1 MNGRLR
7 DLLHRMRPG
16 FRVQINFLICLGLA
30 VLVAVG
36 ILAQRSIDEL
46 VETGRFEGAAMS
58 DLGMMEAAVGLLR
71 RAESAQRKYL
81 ITGAESDL
89 AYFRDVR
96 RKAGGAASDLH
107 SLGGDVDQIRRLA
120 RLVLSINERLD
131 LLDAAVGVRRQHGLQ
146 ASIALIEGAR
156 ALQIE
161 RRIESLTEEF
171 RHFAVRSLRHRRD
184 DTAFS
189 AETTAFM
196 IFWGTAFAVVLLV
209 WTMLVINR
217 NQAARAAALRALRA
231 SEAQLRLITDTVPA
245 FIGYVDRTGRLQF
258 HNRTIELW
266 LERDAARIHG
276 FSLRNLLDTGTYDGI
291 EPYVARVLKGES
303 VQFDFVLPTRDG
315 RPRDI
320 SAQLVPGRDESD
332 AVSGF
337 YVLATDVSAL
347 KEVDRLKSEFVTTVS
362 HELRT
367 PLTSIRGSL
376 GLLAG
381 GVTGVLPDK
390 AKALVKIAMENCERL
405 VRLVNDILDS
415 EKMLAGKIDMT
426 IRNIDLVVPAERSVK
441 ETESF
446 ASSHGVRVTFSA
458 EEGVPPVEGDGDR
471 LVQVITN
478 LISNACKFSP
488 AGGEVEVRIRRL
500 DGAVALSISDRGPG
514 VPVELRSRLFE
525 RFAQLDSSDS
535 RRRAGTGLGLNICR
549 GIIERLGGRIGY
561 RPREGGGS
569 VFEFSLPAAGSSGDK
584 P

>member
-1 MNGRLR
+1 
-7 DLLHRMRPG
+7 MRPS
-16 FRVQINFLICLGLA
+16 FRIQINFLICLGLA
-30 VLVAVG
+30 ILVAVG

-46 VETGRFEGAAMS
+46 VETGRFEGAALS
-58 DLGMMEAAVGLLR
+58 DLGMMEATVGLLR

-81 ITGAESDL
+81 ITGVEPDL
-89 AYFRDVR
+89 AAYGDAR
-96 RKAGGAASDLH
+96 RRAGGAASDLR

-120 RLVLSINERLD
+120 RLVLGINERLD
-131 LLDAAVGVRRQHGLQ
+131 LLDAAVGVRRERGLQ
-146 ASIALIEGAR
+146 AAMSLVQGAR
-156 ALQIE
+156 AVQLE

-171 RHFAVRSLRHRRD
+171 RHFAVRSLRIRRD

-196 IFWGTAFAVVLLV
+196 IFWGTACAVVLLV
-209 WTMLVINR
+209 WAMLVINR

-245 FIGYVDRTGRLQF
+245 FIGYVDRAGRLQF

-266 LERDAARIHG
+266 LGRDASRIHG
-276 FSLRNLLDTGTYDGI
+276 FSLRNLLDTETYDSI
-291 EPYVARVLKGES
+291 ESYVARVLEGES
-303 VQFDFVLPTRDG
+303 VQFDFVLPKRDG

-320 SAQLVPGRDESD
+320 SAQLVPGRNESE
-332 AVSGF
+332 AVNGF

-376 GLLAG
+376 GLVAG

-390 AKALVKIAMENCERL
+390 ARALVKIAMENCERL

-415 EKMLAGKIDMT
+415 EKMLAGKIDMN
-426 IRNIDLVVPAERSVK
+426 IRSIDLAAPAERSVK
-441 ETESF
+441 ETEGF
-446 ASSHGVRVTFSA
+446 AASHGVRVSFSTEA
-458 EEGVPPVEGDGDR
+458 DVPPIDGDSDR

-488 AGGEVEVRIRRL
+488 SGGEVEVRIQRRG
-500 DGAVALSISDRGPG
+500 GAVALSVSDRGPG
-514 VPVELRSRLFE
+514 VPVELRARLFE

-549 GIIERLGGRIGY
+549 GIIERLGGRIDY

-569 VFEFSLPAAGSSGDK
+569 VFEFSLPAAKPSGERQ
-584 P
+584 

>member
-1 MNGRLR
+1 MEGVLR
-7 DLLHRMRPG
+7 RMRPS
-16 FRVQINFLICLGLA
+16 FRIKINFLICLGLA
-30 VLVAVG
+30 VLLAVG
-36 ILAQRSIDEL
+36 ILAERSIDEL
-46 VETGRFEGAAMS
+46 VETGRFEGAALS
-58 DLGMMEAAVGLLR
+58 DLGTMEATVGMLK

-81 ITGAESDL
+81 ITGAEQDL
-89 AYFRDVR
+89 GAYRALR
-96 RKAGGAASDLH
+96 NQAGNAASELR
-107 SLGGDVDQIRRLA
+107 SLGGDVEQMRRLA
-120 RLVLSINERLD
+120 RLVLTMNERLD
-131 LLDAAVGVRRQHGLQ
+131 ILDAEAVSRRDRG
-146 ASIALIEGAR
+146 ASPVAAQLRSGR
-156 ALQIE
+156 AMQLEQ
-161 RRIESLTEEF
+161 RIDSLAEEF
-171 RHFAVRSLRHRRD
+171 RHFALRSLRARRD

-189 AETTAFM
+189 AGSTTFM

-209 WTMLVINR
+209 WAMLVINR

-266 LERDAARIHG
+266 LGRDASRIRG
-276 FSLRNLLDTGTYDGI
+276 YSLRNLLDAGTYDAI
-291 EPYVARVLKGES
+291 EPQVAKVLEGVA
-303 VQFDFVLPTRDG
+303 VQVDFALSAGAG

-320 SAQLVPGRDESD
+320 SAQLVPGRDESGG
-332 AVSGF
+332 VNGF

-381 GVTGVLPDK
+381 GVTGELPDK
-390 AKALVKIAMENCERL
+390 ARALVKIAMENCERL

-415 EKMLAGKIDMT
+415 EKMLAGKIDMV
-426 IRNIDLVVPAERSVK
+426 IRDLDLAGPAERSVK
-441 ETESF
+441 ETEAF
-446 ASSHGVRVTFSA
+446 AASHGVRVVFSRQ
-458 EEGVPPVEGDGDR
+458 EDVPAVRGDSDR

-488 AGGEVEVRIRRL
+488 PGGEVGVRIERR
-500 DGAVALSISDRGPG
+500 DGAVALSVSDRGPG
-514 VPVELRSRLFE
+514 VPEELRSRLFE

-549 GIIERLGGRIGY
+549 GIVERLGGRIGY

-569 VFEFSLPAAGSSGDK
+569 VFEFTLPFAPRAASSPGEL